1 MMIRKKAL
9 FHLSAVMV
17 IYLSACKA
25 NGSSD
30 NNKND
35 IQVLPVI
42 QLQQKD
48 TLIHNNYVT
57 AIEAKR
63 NVEIRAKV
71 PGFLDKIYVDEGQ
84 EVKQGQLLFQL
95 NDKEYRLALDKAK
108 ASLANM
114 RAEARAAELELERV
128 RILVNKKIISPT
140 EQELAQAKLKAAEA
154 RVSEAL
160 SVESEAA
167 NRLSYTFIYAP
178 FSGIIDRIP
187 LRAGSLVSEGALL
200 TTVSDLSSVYAYFNV
215 SENEYLQR
223 VQSKN
228 PGSGKLKDT
237 AALILANDTRYTHTG
252 YIETMESEFDEGTG
266 SIAFRATFPNP
277 AHLLKHGASGK
288 VQLVT
293 PLHEALLVPQK
304 AVFEIQDK
312 NYVFVVNA
320 NNTVSMR
327 NFIPA
332 RRISDFYVVQ
342 SGLSKGEKIVVEGIQ
357 TLRDGI
363 QIQPRTIPMDSLLAT
378 AGRHSV
384 K

>member
-1 MMIRKKAL
+1 MIRKKML

-17 IYLSACKA
+17 LYFTACKA

-30 NNKND
+30 NNKKD
-35 IQVLPVI
+35 VQELPVI
-42 QLQQKD
+42 ELQQKD
-48 TLIHNNYVT
+48 TLIHTNYVT
-57 AIEAKR
+57 AIEAMR

-71 PGFLDKIYVDEGQ
+71 PGFLDKIYVDEGR
-84 EVKQGQLLFQL
+84 EVQKGQLLFQL
-95 NDKEYRLALDKAK
+95 NDKEYRIALEKAR

-114 RAEARAAELELERV
+114 SAEARATELELERV
-128 RILVNKKIISPT
+128 RTLVNKKIISPT
-140 EQELAQAKLKAAEA
+140 ELELAQAKLKSAEA
-154 RVSEAL
+154 RVNEAR

-167 NRLSYTFIYAP
+167 TRLSYTFIYAP

-187 LRAGSLVSEGALL
+187 LRAGSLVTEGALL

-223 VQSKN
+223 AQSKH
-228 PGSGKLKDT
+228 PGSSKPQDS
-237 AALILANDTRYTHTG
+237 ASLILANDTRYNYTG
-252 YIETMESEFDEGTG
+252 QIETMESEFNESTG

-293 PLHEALLVPQK
+293 PLQQALLVPQK

-320 NNTVSMR
+320 NNTVSMK

-332 RRISDFYVVQ
+332 RRIADFYVVQ
-342 SGLSKGEKIVVEGIQ
+342 SGLSPGQKIVVEGIQ
-357 TLRDGI
+357 TLRDGAT
-363 QIQPRTIPMDSLLAT
+363 IQPRSIAMDSLVAAT
-378 AGRHSV
+378 PHH
-384 K
+384 